1 MAQTKRIVAAALAG
15 LTVVST
21 TNPGVLLVSAE
32 SRTNDKTQL
41 SITSGATGIH
51 LTTADIQLFKD
62 AGRTIPVAFTL
73 SNEDGKDYI
82 NITSPH
88 DSEDVFYYRLTN
100 ANSKTIEGQFKF
112 PNVISEN
119 FVSSTEVGKK
129 VSFRFNTGNVIT
141 SSDIQFTDKAGNA
154 LSIPY
159 ADGSFDF
166 SGQEMNKII
175 KYRLN
180 TSDSPE
186 AEGEFVLTNVDTIK
200 TLARYQ
206 KVDMPVVKHDQ
217 EKVYG
222 DEKFAKNTL
231 VDIPA
236 DYTGSITYT
245 VVSGNSVSINGN
257 DVVVNGVGETVI
269 SVKTEDSYRY
279 NASETMVKVNVNKK
293 NIGTISSE
301 DIEWDNTQKIYDANN
316 QISLTGHVKTEKGIV
331 GSDRIDVTATATL
344 DGKEVGNHHTTLS
357 NVNITGS
364 DKYSFTESF
373 TSGPD
378 VTINKKDAHLS
389 IKDITVE
396 YGSAEWKALSAGR
409 FPTSLLDNL
418 NIDEDIKDFLKRNGV
433 ENYLEATFAG
443 GKYYVGSN
451 ANAITLSL
459 KQSSVGNWNLI
470 LDDSSA
476 DINVTA
482 STMNDQKIQS
492 KIKVKDSDNSSIYK
506 SGSTTYVRPGAEV
519 EFEANDS
526 EGLFDSVN
534 VKQADGTYSSK
545 LSIAND
551 QATGDIT
558 NQFYLGNT
566 NSPSTRSADTTIPDG
581 LLKVDATLP
590 TVNFDNGNFTD
601 VKGNKISNSGVLEF
615 NKFVGKDGY
624 RLHVGVNDADSGV
637 KNVEY
642 KVIAAPSKDSQEADI
657 VREAKASGWQTLPSD
672 GNIEISGER
681 EGTYIVLVKAIDNVG
696 NEVVTTS
703 NGIVVDTT
711 PPVVNLVTARL
722 QWNKTYEISIKDG
735 PKYEN
740 SGIDHVVVTVKDNG
754 VKLTSQEPRTNSFT
768 LTKDE
773 LYSNDEKTVTKEN
786 ISLGKKSNK
795 IINIE
800 GNISVDSNNVSIQVE
815 AFDRAGNVI
824 QTEEYKNIVVDKLD
838 REMTITYLQN
848 EPVNGKF
855 FNQKRV
861 MNITYRGRN
870 FKENDVALLFQDSP
884 TGAVQMF
891 NLEDIRNGRVDGIR
905 LKQDRI
911 DSQADRNEE
920 TYTNERTNTYQFE
933 LGVDHGFM
941 EFNKDKYIWSSS
953 FLTGTGATN
962 PDGVQYTEGTRAKTD
977 FVIDTNKPKATMKL
991 TGDNNEAIEL
1001 SQDSEN
1007 PYYTVNSVN
1016 AEISVE
1022 DFDGDFGGNFFGS
1035 DLGWT
1040 EKAKDRFD
1048 SSRVN
1053 IEVSVT
1059 NSSGETINYT
1069 QPVQGSWV
1077 TDGTTH
1083 KLNIGKFTSNG
1094 NYAIKATYQ
1103 DEAGNKVELG
1113 KYYFTVDNTAP
1124 TGKIKVKQGDE
1135 EKDYYQA
1142 VEDIEKQ
1149 SGLKKFIFNLFH
1161 MNDLHFVLNAADD
1174 ISGVKSIE
1182 YTVVDAPSD
1191 ASQTFNAS
1199 TDFSKMNWSP
1209 VTEDVVISADRNS
1222 IIYQKI
1228 TDKAGNITYISSNG
1242 GFIVDKANPNEPVV
1256 TVKQEQKEVYNS
1268 DIDVHVNISDPD
1280 NGGIGVFAGMKKL
1293 SYTVSSNGE
1302 VTQSGEFTN
1311 EEAKIRS
1318 VAGDIKI
1325 DASKNNSNNVVL
1337 HVTGEDYAGNKVEK
1351 DFVYK
1356 IDTTA
1361 PRIEISYD
1369 NQNVQNGKYY
1379 NAPRTATIKVY
1390 ERNFD
1395 PSLANL
1401 KAVGYTS
1408 ISDWKVGTDSSDENV
1423 NIATVTFANDTEA
1436 TLDFSVDDKAGN
1448 HSEYGQVD
1456 RFTIDQTKP
1465 SISVAMSEGRYFNST
1480 QTATITITE
1489 KNFNEASATAAV
1501 IATLNGQ
1508 GIASPVLSGWS
1519 HNGDVHTATLTFDAD
1534 GDYSFTL
1541 NAVDLAGN
1549 SAPTF
1554 SKEQFTIDKT
1564 IPTITFSGV
1573 EENSANRN
1581 IVQPVVT
1588 FSDTNFSSEKTVLTL
1603 KGQKHEEK
1611 TVSGSVVSSANGMQV
1626 TLPDFEHTEDNDD
1639 VYTLTATT
1647 TDMAGNTL
1655 TKSITFSVNRFGST
1669 YKLSDSTEK
1678 FVNKAYHQKGDEIV
1692 LYEINPNNIVKQ
1704 EVSILSDGKTTT
1716 LQANAYK
1723 FNKLEEQTWNKY
1735 EYRLPSSLF
1744 EKEGT
1749 YEIIVSSED
1758 EAGNKQTNQIKKV
1771 NVKFVIDK
1779 TNPNAVITGIE
1790 TGKLYNGSEL
1800 NLGIDLTDNIKLGS
1814 AKLYLND
1821 VEVQAYNEE
1830 TVAKNNGKLAYTL
1843 HESDK
1848 WQTLKVVTVDA
1859 AGNEGTSEEMKVLV
1873 SSNWF
1878 TRFING
1884 IWSKIT
1890 IGIVAI
1896 ISILLFFLFGKRRKK
1911 EEEE

>member
-1 MAQTKRIVAAALAG
+1 MAQTKRIISATLAG

-21 TNPGVLLVSAE
+21 VNPGVLLVNAE
-32 SRTNDKTQL
+32 GRTNDKTQL
-41 SITSGATGIH
+41 SITSGAAGIH

-82 NITSPH
+82 NITNPH

-119 FVSSTEVGKK
+119 FVSSTEFGKK
-129 VSFRFNTGNVIT
+129 VSFRFNTGNIIT

-180 TSDSPE
+180 TTDSPE
-186 AEGEFVLTNVDTIK
+186 AEGEFVLTNVDTTK

-231 VDIPA
+231 VDIPT

-257 DVVVNGVGETVI
+257 DVVVNGVGETTM

-301 DIEWDNTQKIYDANN
+301 DIEWDNTQKVYDANN
-316 QISLTGHVKTEKGIV
+316 QISLTGHVKAEKGIV

-378 VTINKKDAHLS
+378 VTITKKDAHLS

-396 YGSAEWKALSAGR
+396 YGSAEWQALSAGR

-418 NIDEDIKDFLKRNGV
+418 NIDDDIKDFLKKNGV

-443 GKYYVGSN
+443 GKYYVGNN

-459 KQSSVGNWNLI
+459 KQSSAGNWNLI

-506 SGSTTYVRPGAEV
+506 SGNTTYVRPGAEV

-526 EGLFDSVN
+526 DGLFNSVN
-534 VKQADGTYSSK
+534 VKQADGTYSNK

-551 QATGDIT
+551 QKTGNIT

-566 NSPSTRSADTTIPDG
+566 NSPATRSADTTIPDG

-590 TVNFDNGNFTD
+590 TVNFDNGSFTD
-601 VKGNKISNSGVLEF
+601 VKGDKISNNGVLEF

-637 KNVEY
+637 KSIEY
-642 KVIAAPSKDSQEADI
+642 KVIVAPSKDHQEEDI
-657 VREAKASGWQTLPSD
+657 VREARESGWQTVSSD

-696 NEVVTTS
+696 NEVITTS

-711 PPVVNLVTARL
+711 PPVVNLVTAGL
-722 QWNKTYEISIKDG
+722 EWNKTYTIRIKDG
-735 PKYEN
+735 PEYAN

-754 VKLTSQEPRTNSFT
+754 VKLTSEKPKTNSFT

-773 LYSNDEKTVTKEN
+773 LYSDDEKTVTSEN
-786 ISLGKKSNK
+786 MTLSKKSNK
-795 IINIE
+795 EINIE
-800 GNISVDSNNVSIQVE
+800 GNISVDSNNVSIQIE

-824 QTEEYKNIVVDKLD
+824 QTEEHKNIIVDKLD

-891 NLEDIRNGRVDGIR
+891 SLEDIRNGRVDGIK

-941 EFNKDKYIWSSS
+941 EFNKEKYIWSSS

-962 PDGVQYTEGTRAKTD
+962 PGGVQYTEGTRAKTD

-1001 SQDSEN
+1001 SQDSES

-1022 DFDGDFGGNFFGS
+1022 DFDGDFFDGNV
-1035 DLGWT
+1035 GWT
-1040 EKAKDRFD
+1040 EKFKDRFD

-1053 IEVSVT
+1053 IEVSAT
-1059 NSSGETINYT
+1059 NSSGETINYA
-1069 QPVQGSWV
+1069 QPVHGSWT

-1113 KYYFTVDNTAP
+1113 KYYFTIDNTAP
-1124 TGKIKVKQGDE
+1124 TGTIKVKQGDK

-1142 VEDIEKQ
+1142 VENIEKQ
-1149 SGLKKFIFNLFH
+1149 SGLKKFVFNLFH
-1161 MNDLHFVLNAADD
+1161 LNDLHFVLNASDD

-1191 ASQTFNAS
+1191 ASQTFSAS

-1209 VTEDVVISADRNS
+1209 VTEDVVISADRNAV
-1222 IIYQKI
+1222 IYQKI

-1242 GFIVDKANPNEPVV
+1242 GFIVDKANPNEPIV

-1268 DIDVHVNISDPD
+1268 DIDVNVSISDPD
-1280 NGGIGVFAGMKKL
+1280 NGGVGVFAGMKKL

-1318 VAGDIKI
+1318 VTGDIKI

-1337 HVTGEDYAGNKVEK
+1337 YIIGEDYAGNKVEK

-1395 PSLANL
+1395 PSLANI

-1408 ISDWKVGTDSSDENV
+1408 ISNWQVGTDNSDENV
-1423 NIATVTFANDTEA
+1423 NIATITFANDTEA
-1436 TLDFSVDDKAGN
+1436 TLDFAVEDKAGN
-1448 HSEYGQVD
+1448 RSEYGQTD

-1465 SISVAMSEGRYFNST
+1465 SISVAMSEGKYFNST
-1480 QTATITITE
+1480 QTATITVTE

-1508 GIASPVLSGWS
+1508 GIASPTLSGWN

-1541 NAVDLAGN
+1541 NAMDLAGN

-1554 SKEQFTIDKT
+1554 SKEPFTIDKVA
-1564 IPTITFSGV
+1564 PVITFSGV
-1573 EENSANRN
+1573 EENSANRDA
-1581 IVQPVVT
+1581 VQPVVT
-1588 FSDTNFSSEKTVLTL
+1588 MTDVNFNAENVVLTL
-1603 KGQKHEEK
+1603 KGQKHPE
-1611 TVSGSVVSSANGMQV
+1611 VRLNGSALVNQNGVQV
-1626 TLPDFEHTEDNDD
+1626 TLPDFEHIEENDD
-1639 VYTLTATT
+1639 VYTLTATATDKANNT
-1647 TDMAGNTL
+1647 T

-1669 YKLSDSTEK
+1669 YELSKDSK
-1678 FVNKAYHQKGDEIV
+1678 AFVEEIYHKSGQNIT
-1692 LYEINPNNIVKQ
+1692 LYEINPNKLIKQ
-1704 EVSILSDGKTTT
+1704 EITVLHDGKSMI
-1716 LQANAYK
+1716 LKANEYK
-1723 FNKLEEQTWNKY
+1723 FNKTNEETWNRY
-1735 EYRLPSSLF
+1735 EYKLPSSLF

-1758 EAGNKQTNQIKKV
+1758 EAGNKQSNQIKKL
-1771 NVKFVIDK
+1771 NIKFVVDK

-1790 TGKLYNGSEL
+1790 NGKLYSDQEMTV
-1800 NLGIDLTDNIKLGS
+1800 GIKLSDNIALGT
-1814 AKLYLND
+1814 AKVYLNGE
-1821 VEVQAYNEE
+1821 EVQDFNAKE
-1830 TVAKNNGKLAYTL
+1830 VAKNDGSMSYIL

-1859 AGNEGTSEEMKVLV
+1859 AGNQGESEEIKVLV

-1884 IWSKIT
+1884 IWSKIA
-1890 IGIVAI
+1890 IGFIGL
-1896 ISILLFFLFGKRRKK
+1896 LLFLLFLLFGKRRKK
-1911 EEEE
+1911 EEEN

>member
-32 SRTNDKTQL
+32 SRINDKTQL

-112 PNVISEN
+112 SNVISEN

-186 AEGEFVLTNVDTIK
+186 AEGEFVLTNVDTTK

-257 DVVVNGVGETVI
+257 DIAVNGVGETVI

-279 NASETMVKVNVNKK
+279 NASETTVKVNVNKK
-293 NIGTISSE
+293 NVGTISSE
-301 DIEWDNTQKIYDANN
+301 NIEWDNTQKVYDASN
-316 QISLTGHVKTEKGIV
+316 QISLTGHVKAEKGLV

-378 VTINKKDAHLS
+378 ITIAKKDAHLS

-396 YGSAEWKALSAGR
+396 YGSDEWKALSAGH

-418 NIDEDIKDFLKRNGV
+418 NIDENVKDFLKKNGV
-433 ENYLEATFAG
+433 ENYLEATFTG
-443 GKYYVGSN
+443 GKYYVGN
-451 ANAITLSL
+451 NTNAITLSL

-492 KIKVKDSDNSSIYK
+492 KIKVKDSDNSSVYK

-519 EFEANDS
+519 EFEANDN
-526 EGLFDSVN
+526 EGLFNSVN
-534 VKQADGTYSSK
+534 VKQADGTYSNK

-551 QATGDIT
+551 QTTGDIT

-590 TVNFDNGNFTD
+590 TVNFDNGSFTD
-601 VKGNKISNSGVLEF
+601 VKGDKISNSGELEF

-624 RLHVGVNDADSGV
+624 RLHVGVSDADSGV
-637 KNVEY
+637 KSIEY
-642 KVIAAPSKDSQEADI
+642 KVVVAPSKDHQEKSI
-657 VREAKASGWQTLPSD
+657 VREAKESGWQTLPSD
-672 GNIEISGER
+672 GNIEISSER

-696 NEVVTTS
+696 NEVITTS

-711 PPVVNLVTARL
+711 PPVVNLVTAGL
-722 QWNKTYEISIKDG
+722 SWNKTYTIRIKDG
-735 PKYEN
+735 PKYES
-740 SGIDHVVVTVKDNG
+740 SGVDRVVVTVKDNG

-773 LYSNDEKTVTKEN
+773 LYSDDEKTVTNEN
-786 ISLGKKSNK
+786 MTLSKKSNK
-795 IINIE
+795 EINIE
-800 GNISVDSNNVSIQVE
+800 GNVSVDSNNVSIQVE

-824 QTEEYKNIVVDKLD
+824 QTEEYKNVIVDKLD

-870 FKENDVALLFQDSP
+870 FEENDVNLLFQDSP
-884 TGAVQMF
+884 NGAAQLF
-891 NLEDIRNGRVDGIR
+891 SLEDIRNGRVDGIR

-933 LGVDHGFM
+933 LGVDDGFM
-941 EFNKDKYIWSSS
+941 EFNKDKYIWDSS

-962 PDGVQYTEGTRAKTD
+962 PDGVQYAEGTHAKTD

-1022 DFDGDFGGNFFGS
+1022 DFDGDFGGDFFDS

-1048 SSRVN
+1048 SNRVN

-1059 NSSGETINYT
+1059 NSSGETIDYA
-1069 QPVQGSWV
+1069 QPTRGSW
-1077 TDGTTH
+1077 TTEGATH

-1113 KYYFTVDNTAP
+1113 KYYFTIDNTAP
-1124 TGKIKVKQGDE
+1124 TGTIKVKQGNE

-1161 MNDLHFVLNAADD
+1161 MNDLHFVLNAADET
-1174 ISGVKSIE
+1174 SGVKSIE
-1182 YTVVDAPSD
+1182 YAIVDAPSD
-1191 ASQTFNAS
+1191 AAQTFNAS

-1209 VTEDVVISADRNS
+1209 VTEDVVVSADRNAV
-1222 IIYQKI
+1222 IYQKI

-1242 GFIVDKANPNEPVV
+1242 GFVVDKANPNEPIV
-1256 TVKQEQKEVYNS
+1256 TIKQEQKEVYNS
-1268 DIDVHVNISDPD
+1268 DIDVNVSVSDPD

-1311 EEAKIRS
+1311 EEAKVRGIS
-1318 VAGDIKI
+1318 GNIKI

-1337 HVTGEDYAGNKVEK
+1337 HITGEDYAGNKVEK

-1408 ISDWKVGTDSSDENV
+1408 ISNWQVGTDGSDENV
-1423 NIATVTFANDTEA
+1423 NILTVTFANDTEA
-1436 TLDFSVDDKAGN
+1436 TLDFAVEDKAGN
-1448 HSEYGQVD
+1448 RSEYGQVD

-1465 SISVAMSEGRYFNST
+1465 SISVAMSEGKYFNST
-1480 QTATITITE
+1480 QTATITVTE
-1489 KNFNEASATAAV
+1489 KNFNEAATTAAV

-1508 GIASPVLSGWS
+1508 GIASPALSGWS
-1519 HNGDVHTATLTFDAD
+1519 HNGDVHTAMLTFDAD

-1541 NAVDLAGN
+1541 NATDLAGN

-1554 SKEQFTIDKT
+1554 SKEPFTIDKVA
-1564 IPTITFSGV
+1564 PVITFSGV
-1573 EENSANRN
+1573 EENSANRDV
-1581 IVQPVVT
+1581 VQPVVT
-1588 FSDTNFSSEKTVLTL
+1588 MTDINFNADNVVLTL
-1603 KGQKHEEK
+1603 KGQKHPE
-1611 TVSGSVVSSANGMQV
+1611 VRLNGSVSVNQNGVQV
-1626 TLPDFEHTEDNDD
+1626 TLPDFEHIEENDD
-1639 VYTLTATT
+1639 VYTLTATATDKANNT
-1647 TDMAGNTL
+1647 T

-1669 YKLSDSTEK
+1669 YELSRDSK
-1678 FVNKAYHQKGDEIV
+1678 AFVDDVYHKSGQDIT
-1692 LYEINPNNIVKQ
+1692 LYEINPNKLIKQ
-1704 EVSILSDGKTTT
+1704 EVTILHDGKSTI
-1716 LQANAYK
+1716 LKANEYK
-1723 FNKLEEQTWNKY
+1723 FNKTNEETWNRY
-1735 EYRLPSSLF
+1735 EYKLPSSLF

-1758 EAGNKQTNQIKKV
+1758 EAGNKQSNQIKKL
-1771 NVKFVIDK
+1771 NIKFVVDK
-1779 TNPNAVITGIE
+1779 TNPSAVITGIE
-1790 TGKLYNGSEL
+1790 NGKLYSDQEMTV
-1800 NLGIDLTDNIKLGS
+1800 GIKLSDNIALGT
-1814 AKLYLND
+1814 AKVYLNGE
-1821 VEVQAYNEE
+1821 EVQNFNAKE
-1830 TVAKNNGKLAYTL
+1830 VAKNDGNMSYIL

-1859 AGNEGTSEEMKVLV
+1859 AGNQGESEEIKVLV

-1884 IWSKIT
+1884 IWSKIA
-1890 IGIVAI
+1890 IGFIGL
-1896 ISILLFFLFGKRRKK
+1896 LLFLLFLLFGKRKKK
-1911 EEEE
+1911 EEEN

>member
-119 FVSSTEVGKK
+119 FVSSTEFGKK
-129 VSFRFNTGNVIT
+129 VSFRFNTGNIIT

-180 TSDSPE
+180 TTDSPE
-186 AEGEFVLTNVDTIK
+186 AEGEFVLTNVDTTK

-206 KVDMPVVKHDQ
+206 KVDMPTVKHDQ

-231 VDIPA
+231 VDIPT

-257 DVVVNGVGETVI
+257 DVVVNGVGETTI

-279 NASETMVKVNVNKK
+279 NASETLVKVNVNKK
-293 NIGTISSE
+293 NIGTISNE
-301 DIEWDNTQKIYDANN
+301 DIEWDHTQKIYDANN

-357 NVNITGS
+357 DINITGS
-364 DKYSFTESF
+364 DKYSFAESF
-373 TSGPD
+373 ANGPD
-378 VTINKKDAHLS
+378 VTITKKDAHLS

-396 YGSAEWKALSAGR
+396 YGSSEWKALSAGR
-409 FPTSLLDNL
+409 FPTNLLDNL
-418 NIDEDIKDFLKRNGV
+418 NIDEDIKDFLKKNGV
-433 ENYLEATFAG
+433 ENYLEATFTG
-443 GKYYVGSN
+443 GKHYVGNN

-459 KQSSVGNWNLI
+459 KQSSAGNWNLV

-506 SGSTTYVRPGAEV
+506 SGNTTYVRPGAEV

-526 EGLFDSVN
+526 DGLFNSVN
-534 VKQADGTYSSK
+534 VRQADGTYSNK

-566 NSPSTRSADTTIPDG
+566 NSPDTTIPDG
-581 LLKVDATLP
+581 LLKVDATPP
-590 TVNFDNGNFTD
+590 TVNFDNGKFTD
-601 VKGNKISNSGVLEF
+601 VKGNKISNNGELEF

-624 RLHVGVNDADSGV
+624 RLHVDASDADSGV
-637 KNVEY
+637 KSIEY
-642 KVIAAPSKDSQEADI
+642 KVITAPSKDHQEEDI
-657 VREAKASGWQTLPSD
+657 VREAKASGWQVLSSD

-696 NEVVTTS
+696 NEVITTS

-711 PPVVNLVTARL
+711 PPVVNIVTAGL
-722 QWNKTYEISIKDG
+722 EWNKTYTISIKDG

-754 VKLTSQEPRTNSFT
+754 VKLTSEKPRTNSFT

-795 IINIE
+795 VINIE

-824 QTEEYKNIVVDKLD
+824 QTEEYKSVIVDKLD

-891 NLEDIRNGRVDGIR
+891 SLEDIRNGRVDGIK

-941 EFNKDKYIWSSS
+941 EFNKEKYIWSSS

-962 PDGVQYTEGTRAKTD
+962 PGGVQYTEGTRAKTD

-1007 PYYTVNSVN
+1007 PYYTVHSVN
-1016 AEISVE
+1016 AEVSVE
-1022 DFDGDFGGNFFGS
+1022 DFDGDFFDGNV
-1035 DLGWT
+1035 GWT
-1040 EKAKDRFD
+1040 EKFKDRFD

-1053 IEVSVT
+1053 IEVSAT
-1059 NSSGETINYT
+1059 NSSGETINYA
-1069 QPVQGSWV
+1069 QPVHGSWT

-1113 KYYFTVDNTAP
+1113 KYYFTIDNTAP
-1124 TGKIKVKQGDE
+1124 TGTIKVKQGDE

-1149 SGLKKFIFNLFH
+1149 NGLKKFVFNLFH
-1161 MNDLHFVLNAADD
+1161 MNDLRFVLNAADE

-1182 YTVVDAPSD
+1182 YAIVDAPSD
-1191 ASQTFNAS
+1191 ATQTFSAS

-1209 VTEDVVISADRNS
+1209 VTEDVVVSADRDAV
-1222 IIYQKI
+1222 IYQKI

-1242 GFIVDKANPNEPVV
+1242 GFVVDKANPNEPVV

-1268 DIDVHVNISDPD
+1268 DIDVNVSVSDPD

-1318 VAGDIKI
+1318 ITGDIKI

-1337 HVTGEDYAGNKVEK
+1337 HIIGEDYAGNKVEK

-1379 NAPRTATIKVY
+1379 NAPSTATIKVY

-1395 PSLANL
+1395 PSLASL

-1408 ISDWKVGTDSSDENV
+1408 ISNWQVGTDSSDENV
-1423 NIATVTFANDTEA
+1423 NILTVTFANDTEA
-1436 TLDFSVDDKAGN
+1436 TLDFAVEDKAGN
-1448 HSEYGQVD
+1448 RSEYGQTD

-1465 SISVAMSEGRYFNST
+1465 SISVAMSEGKYFNST

-1603 KGQKHEEK
+1603 KGQKHEER
-1611 TVSGSVVSSANGMQV
+1611 TVSGSVVSSTNGMQV

-1669 YKLSDSTEK
+1669 YELSKDSK
-1678 FVNKAYHQKGDEIV
+1678 AFVEDVYHKSGQDIT
-1692 LYEINPNNIVKQ
+1692 LYEINPNKLIKQ
-1704 EVSILSDGKTTT
+1704 EATILHDGKSTI
-1716 LQANAYK
+1716 LKANEYK
-1723 FNKLEEQTWNKY
+1723 FNKTNEETWNRY
-1735 EYRLPSSLF
+1735 EYKLPSSLF

-1758 EAGNKQTNQIKKV
+1758 EAGNKQSNQIKKV
-1771 NVKFVIDK
+1771 NVKFVVDK
-1779 TNPNAVITGIE
+1779 TNPSAVITGIE
-1790 TGKLYNGSEL
+1790 NGKLYSDQEMTV
-1800 NLGIDLTDNIKLGS
+1800 GIKLSDNIALGT
-1814 AKLYLND
+1814 AKVYLNGE
-1821 VEVQAYNEE
+1821 EVQSFNAKE
-1830 TVAKNNGKLAYTL
+1830 VAKNDGNMSYIL

-1848 WQTLKVVTVDA
+1848 WQTLKVVTIDA
-1859 AGNEGTSEEMKVLV
+1859 AGNQGESEEIKALV

-1890 IGIVAI
+1890 IGIAVI
-1896 ISILLFFLFGKRRKK
+1896 IGFLLFILFGKRRKK
-1911 EEEE
+1911 STTHHLG

>member
-1 MAQTKRIVAAALAG
+1 MTRSKRIISTALAG
-15 LTVVST
+15 MTVVST
-21 TNPGVLLVSAE
+21 ANPSVLLVNAE
-32 SRTNDKTQL
+32 TRTNGKSQM
-41 SITSGATGIH
+41 SITSGSTKLH
-51 LTTADIQLFKD
+51 LTTTDIQLFKD
-62 AGRTIPVAFTL
+62 AGRTTPVAFTL
-73 SNEDGKDYI
+73 SNEDEKDYI
-82 NITSPH
+82 NIAETH
-88 DSEDVFYYRLTN
+88 DSDDVFYYRLTN
-100 ANSKTIEGQFKF
+100 AGSKPIEGQFKF
-112 PNVISEN
+112 GDTIKEN
-119 FVSSTEVGKK
+119 FVSATKTGGKIA
-129 VSFRFNTGNVIT
+129 FNFDTGNIIADT
-141 SSDIQFTDKAGNA
+141 DIQFTDSKGNA
-154 LSIPY
+154 LTIPY
-159 ADGSFDF
+159 ANGSFDF
-166 SGQEMNKII
+166 SGQEMNKVI

-180 TSDSPE
+180 IADSPD
-186 AEGEFVLTNVDTIK
+186 AEGEFVLTDANTTK

-206 KVDMPVVKHDQ
+206 KVDVPMVKHDQ

-222 DEKFAKNTL
+222 DASFAKSTL
-231 VDIPA
+231 VDLPS
-236 DYTGSITYT
+236 DYTGSVTYT
-245 VVSGNSVSINGN
+245 VTSGNSVSINGN

-269 SVKTEDSYRY
+269 NVKTEDTPRY
-279 NASETMVKVNVNKK
+279 KATEVSVRVNVNKK
-293 NIGTISSE
+293 NLGAITSQ
-301 DIEWDNTQKIYDANN
+301 DIEWDTVQKVYDDNN
-316 QISLTGHVKTEKGIV
+316 QLQLSGHIKAAKGIV
-331 GSDRIDVTATATL
+331 GSDHIDITATATL
-344 DGKEVGNHHTTLS
+344 DGKEVGNHHATLS
-357 NVNITGS
+357 DINITGS

-378 VTINKKDAHLS
+378 VTITKKDAHLS

-396 YGSAEWKALSAGR
+396 YGSSEWKALSTGH

-418 NIDEDIKDFLKRNGV
+418 NIDEDVKDFLKKNGV
-433 ENYLEATFAG
+433 ENYLEATFTG
-443 GKYYVGSN
+443 GKYYVGNN

-459 KQSSVGNWNLI
+459 KQASVGNWNLI
-470 LDDSSA
+470 LDDASA

-492 KIKVKDSDNSSIYK
+492 KIKVKDSDNSSVYK
-506 SGSTTYVRPGAEV
+506 SGNTTYVRPGAEV
-519 EFEANDS
+519 KFEANDN
-526 EGLFDSVN
+526 EGLFNSVN
-534 VKQADGTYSSK
+534 VKQEDGTYSNT
-545 LSIAND
+545 LSIKDDAT
-551 QATGDIT
+551 TGDIT

-566 NSPSTRSADTTIPDG
+566 SSPATRSGETTIPDG

-590 TVNFDNGNFTD
+590 TVNFDNGKFTD
-601 VKGNKISNSGVLEF
+601 VKGNKISNNGELEF
-615 NKFVGKDGY
+615 NKFVGKGGY
-624 RLHVGVNDADSGV
+624 RLHVNVNDADSGV

-642 KVIAAPSKDSQEADI
+642 KVVSAPSKDSQEADI
-657 VREAKASGWQTLPSD
+657 VREAKASGWQALPSD
-672 GNIEISGER
+672 GNIEIQGEN
-681 EGTYIVLVKAIDNVG
+681 EGTYIVLVKATDNVG

-711 PPVVNLVTARL
+711 PPVINLYPDSLGRNRPYTIRI
-722 QWNKTYEISIKDG
+722 EDG
-735 PKYEN
+735 PKYES

-754 VKLTSQEPRTNSFT
+754 VKLTSQEPRINSFT

-773 LYSNDEKTVTKEN
+773 IYSDDEKTVTKEN
-786 ISLGKKSNK
+786 MSRGKKSNK
-795 IINIE
+795 VINIE

-815 AFDRAGNVI
+815 AFDRAGNVV
-824 QTEEYKNIVVDKLD
+824 QTEEYKNIIVDKLD

-848 EPVNGKF
+848 EPENGKF

-870 FKENDVALLFQDSP
+870 FNENDVKLLFQDSP
-884 TGAVQMF
+884 TGAVHLF
-891 NLEDIRNGRVDGIR
+891 NLEDIKNGRVYGIK

-933 LGVDHGFM
+933 LGGDDGFV
-941 EFNKDKYIWSSS
+941 EFNKEKYMWGSS
-953 FLTGTGATN
+953 FLTGDGSTN
-962 PDGVQYTEGTRAKTD
+962 PSGIQYTEGTRAKTD
-977 FVIDTNKPKATMKL
+977 FVIDTNKPEATMKL
-991 TGDNNEAIEL
+991 TGDNNEVIEL
-1001 SQDSEN
+1001 SEDKEN
-1007 PYYTVNSVN
+1007 PYYTVKSVN

-1022 DFDGDFGGNFFGS
+1022 DFDGDPE
-1035 DLGWT
+1035 GWT
-1040 EKAKDRFD
+1040 EKDKDRFD
-1048 SSRVN
+1048 SNRVN

-1069 QPVQGSWV
+1069 QPVQGSW
-1077 TDGTTH
+1077 TTENSMH

-1124 TGKIKVKQGDE
+1124 TGTIKVKQGDK

-1149 SGLKKFIFNLFH
+1149 SGLKKFVFNLFH
-1161 MNDLHFVLNAADD
+1161 LNDLHFVLNASDD
-1174 ISGVKSIE
+1174 ISGVNSIE

-1191 ASQTFNAS
+1191 ASQTFSAS
-1199 TDFSKMNWSP
+1199 TAFSKMNWSP
-1209 VTEDVVISADRNS
+1209 VTEDVVISADRNAV
-1222 IIYQKI
+1222 IYQKI

-1242 GFIVDKANPNEPVV
+1242 GFIVDKANPNEPIV
-1256 TVKQEQKEVYNS
+1256 TVKQEQKKVYNS
-1268 DIDVHVNISDPD
+1268 DIDVNVSISDPD
-1280 NGGIGVFAGMKKL
+1280 NGGVGVFAGMKKL

-1318 VAGDIKI
+1318 VTGDIKI

-1337 HVTGEDYAGNKVEK
+1337 HITGEDYAGNKVEK

-1395 PSLANL
+1395 PSLASL

-1408 ISDWKVGTDSSDENV
+1408 ISNWQVGTDSSDENV
-1423 NIATVTFANDTEA
+1423 NILTVTFANDTEA
-1436 TLDFSVDDKAGN
+1436 TLDFAVEDKAGN
-1448 HSEYGQVD
+1448 RSEYGQVD

-1465 SISVAMSEGRYFNST
+1465 SISVAMSEGKYFNST
-1480 QTATITITE
+1480 QTATITVTE
-1489 KNFNEASATAAV
+1489 KNFNEAATTAAV

-1564 IPTITFSGV
+1564 TPTITFSGV

-1603 KGQKHEEK
+1603 KGQKHEER
-1611 TVSGSVVSSANGMQV
+1611 TVSGSVVSSTNGMQV

-1655 TKSITFSVNRFGST
+1655 SKSITFSVNRFGST

-1678 FVNKAYHQKGDEIV
+1678 FVDKAYHQKGDEIV

-1723 FNKLEEQTWNKY
+1723 FNKLDQQTWNKY
-1735 EYRLPSSLF
+1735 EYKLPASLF

-1771 NVKFVIDK
+1771 DVKFVIDK
-1779 TNPNAVITGIE
+1779 TNPNAVITGVE
-1790 TGKLYNGSEL
+1790 TGKLYNDSEL
-1800 NLGIDLTDNIKLGS
+1800 KLGIELTDNIKLGS

-1890 IGIVAI
+1890 IGIAAV

-1911 EEEE
+1911 KEEE

>member
-1 MAQTKRIVAAALAG
+1 MARTKKIIATALAG
-15 LTVVST
+15 MTVIST
-21 TNPGVLLVSAE
+21 ANPSVLLVNAE
-32 SRTNDKTQL
+32 TRTNGKSQM
-41 SITSGATGIH
+41 SITSGSTKLH
-51 LTTADIQLFKD
+51 LTTTDIQLFKD
-62 AGRTIPVAFTL
+62 AGRTTPVAFTL
-73 SNEDGKDYI
+73 SNEDEKDYI
-82 NITSPH
+82 NIAETH
-88 DSEDVFYYRLTN
+88 DSDDVFYYRLTN
-100 ANSKTIEGQFKF
+100 AGSKPIEGQFKF
-112 PNVISEN
+112 GDTIKEN
-119 FVSSTEVGKK
+119 FVSATKAGGKIA
-129 VSFRFNTGNVIT
+129 FNFDTGNVIADT
-141 SSDIQFTDKAGNA
+141 DIQFTDSKGNA
-154 LSIPY
+154 LTIPY
-159 ADGSFDF
+159 ANGSFDF

-180 TSDSPE
+180 IADSPD
-186 AEGEFVLTNVDTIK
+186 AEGEFVLTDANTTK

-206 KVDMPVVKHDQ
+206 KVDVPMVKHDQ

-222 DEKFAKNTL
+222 DASFAKNTL
-231 VDIPA
+231 VDLPS
-236 DYTGSITYT
+236 DYTGSVTYT
-245 VVSGNSVSINGN
+245 VTSGNSVSINGN

-269 SVKTEDSYRY
+269 NVKTEDTPRY
-279 NASETMVKVNVNKK
+279 KATEVSVRVNVNKK
-293 NIGTISSE
+293 NLGTITSQ
-301 DIEWDNTQKIYDANN
+301 DVEWDTVQKVYDNNN
-316 QISLTGHVKTEKGIV
+316 QLQLNGHVKAAKGLV
-331 GSDRIDVTATATL
+331 GSDRINITATATL
-344 DGKEVGNHHTTLS
+344 DGKEVGNHHATLS
-357 NVNITGS
+357 DINITGS

-378 VTINKKDAHLS
+378 VTITKKDAHLS

-396 YGSAEWKALSAGR
+396 YGSSEWKALSGGH

-418 NIDEDIKDFLKRNGV
+418 NIDEDVKDFLKKNGA

-443 GKYYVGSN
+443 GKYYVGN
-451 ANAITLSL
+451 NTNAITLSL
-459 KQSSVGNWNLI
+459 KQSSAGNWSLI
-470 LDDSSA
+470 LDDASA

-492 KIKVKDSDNSSIYK
+492 KIKIKDSDNSSIYK
-506 SGSTTYVRPGAEV
+506 SGNTTYVRPGAEV
-519 EFEANDS
+519 EFEANDN
-526 EGLFDSVN
+526 EGLFNSVN
-534 VKQADGTYSSK
+534 VKQEDGTYSNT
-545 LSIAND
+545 LSIKDDAT
-551 QATGDIT
+551 TGDVT

-566 NSPSTRSADTTIPDG
+566 SSPATRSGETTIPDG

-590 TVNFDNGNFTD
+590 TVNFDNGSFTD
-601 VKGNKISNSGVLEF
+601 VKGNKISNNGELEF
-615 NKFVGKDGY
+615 NKFVGKNGY
-624 RLHVGVNDADSGV
+624 RLHVDVNDADSGV

-642 KVIAAPSKDSQEADI
+642 KVVTAPFKDRQEADI
-657 VREAKASGWQTLPSD
+657 VRDAKESGWQALPSD
-672 GNIEISGER
+672 GNIEISSER
-681 EGTYIVLVKAIDNVG
+681 EGTYIVLVKATDNVG

-711 PPVVNLVTARL
+711 PPVINLYPDSLGRNRPYTIRI
-722 QWNKTYEISIKDG
+722 EDG
-735 PKYEN
+735 PKYAN

-786 ISLGKKSNK
+786 MSRGKKSNK
-795 IINIE
+795 VINIE

-848 EPVNGKF
+848 EPINGKF

-870 FKENDVALLFQDSP
+870 FEENDVKLLFQDSP
-884 TGAVQMF
+884 TGTGAVHLF
-891 NLEDIRNGRVDGIR
+891 NLEDIKNGRVNGIK

-933 LGVDHGFM
+933 LGEDDGFI
-941 EFNKDKYIWSSS
+941 EFNKEKYIWDSS
-953 FLTGTGATN
+953 FLTGGIFTN
-962 PDGVQYTEGTRAKTD
+962 PGGVQYTEGTRAKTD

-1001 SQDSEN
+1001 SEDKEN
-1007 PYYTVNSVN
+1007 PYYTVKSVN

-1022 DFDGDFGGNFFGS
+1022 DFDGDS
-1035 DLGWT
+1035 EGWT
-1040 EKAKDRFD
+1040 EKDKDRFD
-1048 SSRVN
+1048 SNRVN

-1069 QPVQGSWV
+1069 QPVQGSW
-1077 TDGTTH
+1077 TTENSMH

-1094 NYAIKATYQ
+1094 NYAIKAIYQ

-1113 KYYFTVDNTAP
+1113 KYYFTIDNTAP
-1124 TGKIKVKQGDE
+1124 TGTIKVKQGNE

-1161 MNDLHFVLNAADD
+1161 MNDLHFVLNAADE

-1182 YTVVDAPSD
+1182 YAIVDAPSD
-1191 ASQTFNAS
+1191 AAQTFNAS
-1199 TDFSKMNWSP
+1199 TDFSKMTWNP
-1209 VTEDVVISADRNS
+1209 VTKDVVVSADRNAV
-1222 IIYQKI
+1222 IYQKI

-1242 GFIVDKANPNEPVV
+1242 GFVVDKANPNEPVV

-1268 DIDVHVNISDPD
+1268 DIDVNVSVSDPD
-1280 NGGIGVFAGMKKL
+1280 NGGVGVFAGMKKL
-1293 SYTVSSNGE
+1293 SYTVLNNGE
-1302 VTQSGEFTN
+1302 ITQSGEFTN
-1311 EEAKIRS
+1311 EAAKIRS
-1318 VAGDIKI
+1318 IAGDIKI

-1337 HVTGEDYAGNKVEK
+1337 HITGEDYAGNKVEK

-1379 NAPRTATIKVY
+1379 NAPRTATVKVY

-1408 ISDWKVGTDSSDENV
+1408 ISNWQVGTDSSDENV
-1423 NIATVTFANDTEA
+1423 NILTVTFANDIEA
-1436 TLDFSVDDKAGN
+1436 TLDFAIEDKAGN
-1448 HSEYGQVD
+1448 RSEYGQTD

-1465 SISVAMSEGRYFNST
+1465 SISVAMSEGKYFNST
-1480 QTATITITE
+1480 QTATITVTE
-1489 KNFNEASATAAV
+1489 KNFNEAATTAAV

-1508 GIASPVLSGWS
+1508 GIASPALSAWS

-1541 NAVDLAGN
+1541 NAMDLAGN

-1554 SKEQFTIDKT
+1554 SKEQFTIDKVA
-1564 IPTITFSGV
+1564 PVITFSGV
-1573 EENSANRN
+1573 EENSANRDV
-1581 IVQPVVT
+1581 VQPVVT
-1588 FSDTNFSSEKTVLTL
+1588 MTDVNFNAENVVLTL
-1603 KGQKHEEK
+1603 KGQKHPE
-1611 TVSGSVVSSANGMQV
+1611 VRVNGSVSVNQNGVQV
-1626 TLPDFEHTEDNDD
+1626 TLPDFEHIEENDD
-1639 VYTLTATT
+1639 VYTLTATATDKANNT
-1647 TDMAGNTL
+1647 T
-1655 TKSITFSVNRFGST
+1655 TKSITFSVNRYGST
-1669 YKLSDSTEK
+1669 YELSKDSK
-1678 FVNKAYHQKGDEIV
+1678 AFVEEIYHKSGQDIT
-1692 LYEINPNNIVKQ
+1692 LYEINPNKLIKQ
-1704 EVSILSDGKTTT
+1704 EVTVLHDGKSTI
-1716 LQANAYK
+1716 LKANEYK
-1723 FNKLEEQTWNKY
+1723 FNKTNEETWNRY
-1735 EYRLPSSLF
+1735 EYKLPSSLF

-1758 EAGNKQTNQIKKV
+1758 EAGNKQSNQIKKL
-1771 NVKFVIDK
+1771 NIKFVVDK
-1779 TNPNAVITGIE
+1779 TNPSAVITGIE
-1790 TGKLYNGSEL
+1790 NGKLYSDQEMTA
-1800 NLGIDLTDNIKLGS
+1800 GIKLSDNIALGT
-1814 AKLYLND
+1814 AKVYLNGE
-1821 VEVQAYNEE
+1821 EVQDFNAKE
-1830 TVAKNNGKLAYTL
+1830 VAKNDGNMSYTL

-1848 WQTLKVVTVDA
+1848 WQTLKVVTLDA
-1859 AGNEGTSEEMKVLV
+1859 AGNEGTSEEIKVLV

-1884 IWSKIT
+1884 IWSKIV
-1890 IGIVAI
+1890 IGFIGL
-1896 ISILLFFLFGKRRKK
+1896 LLFLLFLLFGKRKKK
-1911 EEEE
+1911 EEER

>member
-1 MAQTKRIVAAALAG
+1 MAQTKRIISATLAG

-21 TNPGVLLVSAE
+21 VNPGVLLVNAE
-32 SRTNDKTQL
+32 GRTNDKTQL
-41 SITSGATGIH
+41 SITSGAAGIH

-82 NITSPH
+82 NITNPH

-119 FVSSTEVGKK
+119 FVSSTEFGKK
-129 VSFRFNTGNVIT
+129 VSFRFNTGNIIT

-180 TSDSPE
+180 TTDSPE
-186 AEGEFVLTNVDTIK
+186 AEGEFVLTNVDTTK

-231 VDIPA
+231 VDIPT

-257 DVVVNGVGETVI
+257 DVVVNGVGETTI

-301 DIEWDNTQKIYDANN
+301 DIEWDNTQKVYDANN
-316 QISLTGHVKTEKGIV
+316 QISLTGHVKAEKGIV

-378 VTINKKDAHLS
+378 VTITKKDAHLS

-396 YGSAEWKALSAGR
+396 YGSAEWQALSAGR

-418 NIDEDIKDFLKRNGV
+418 NIDDDIKDFLKKNGV

-443 GKYYVGSN
+443 GKYYVGNN

-459 KQSSVGNWNLI
+459 KQSSAGNWNLI

-506 SGSTTYVRPGAEV
+506 SGNTTYVRPGAEV

-526 EGLFDSVN
+526 DGLFNSVN
-534 VKQADGTYSSK
+534 VKQADGTYSNK

-551 QATGDIT
+551 QKTGNIT

-566 NSPSTRSADTTIPDG
+566 NSPATRSADTTIPDG

-590 TVNFDNGNFTD
+590 TVNFDNGSFTD
-601 VKGNKISNSGVLEF
+601 VKGDKISNNGVLEF

-637 KNVEY
+637 KSIEY
-642 KVIAAPSKDSQEADI
+642 KVIVAPSKDHQEEDI
-657 VREAKASGWQTLPSD
+657 VREARESGWQTVSSD

-696 NEVVTTS
+696 NEVITTS

-711 PPVVNLVTARL
+711 PPVVNLVTAGL
-722 QWNKTYEISIKDG
+722 EWNKTYTIRIKDG
-735 PKYEN
+735 PEYAN

-754 VKLTSQEPRTNSFT
+754 VKLTSEKPKTNSFT

-773 LYSNDEKTVTKEN
+773 LYSDDEKTVTSEN
-786 ISLGKKSNK
+786 MTLSKKSNK
-795 IINIE
+795 EINIE
-800 GNISVDSNNVSIQVE
+800 GNISVDSNNVSIQIE

-824 QTEEYKNIVVDKLD
+824 QTEEHKNIIVDKLD

-891 NLEDIRNGRVDGIR
+891 SLEDIRNGRVDGIK

-941 EFNKDKYIWSSS
+941 EFNKEKYIWSSS

-962 PDGVQYTEGTRAKTD
+962 PGGVQYTEGTRAKTD

-1001 SQDSEN
+1001 SQDSES

-1022 DFDGDFGGNFFGS
+1022 DFDGDFFDGNV
-1035 DLGWT
+1035 GWT
-1040 EKAKDRFD
+1040 EKFKDRFD

-1053 IEVSVT
+1053 IEVSAT
-1059 NSSGETINYT
+1059 NSSGETINYA
-1069 QPVQGSWV
+1069 QPVHGSWT

-1113 KYYFTVDNTAP
+1113 KYYFTIDNTAS
-1124 TGKIKVKQGDE
+1124 TGTIKVKQGDK

-1149 SGLKKFIFNLFH
+1149 SGLKKFVFNLFH
-1161 MNDLHFVLNAADD
+1161 LNDLHFVLNASDD

-1191 ASQTFNAS
+1191 ASQTFSAS

-1209 VTEDVVISADRNS
+1209 VTEDVVISADRNAV
-1222 IIYQKI
+1222 IYQKI

-1242 GFIVDKANPNEPVV
+1242 GFIVDKANPNEPIV

-1268 DIDVHVNISDPD
+1268 DIDVNVSISDPD
-1280 NGGIGVFAGMKKL
+1280 NGGVGVFAGMKKL

-1318 VAGDIKI
+1318 VTGDIKI

-1337 HVTGEDYAGNKVEK
+1337 YIIGEDYAGNKVEK

-1395 PSLANL
+1395 PSLANI

-1408 ISDWKVGTDSSDENV
+1408 ISNWQVGTDNSDENV
-1423 NIATVTFANDTEA
+1423 NIATITFANDTEA
-1436 TLDFSVDDKAGN
+1436 TLDFAVEDKAGN
-1448 HSEYGQVD
+1448 RSEYGQTD

-1465 SISVAMSEGRYFNST
+1465 SISVAMSEGKYFNST
-1480 QTATITITE
+1480 QTATITVTE

-1508 GIASPVLSGWS
+1508 GIASPTLSGWN

-1541 NAVDLAGN
+1541 NAMDLAGN

-1554 SKEQFTIDKT
+1554 SKEPFTIDKVA
-1564 IPTITFSGV
+1564 PVITFSGV
-1573 EENSANRN
+1573 EENSANRDA
-1581 IVQPVVT
+1581 VQPVVT
-1588 FSDTNFSSEKTVLTL
+1588 MTDVNFNAENVVLTL
-1603 KGQKHEEK
+1603 KGQKHPE
-1611 TVSGSVVSSANGMQV
+1611 VRLNGSALVNQNGVQV
-1626 TLPDFEHTEDNDD
+1626 TLPDFEHIEENDD
-1639 VYTLTATT
+1639 VYTLTATATDKANNT
-1647 TDMAGNTL
+1647 T

-1669 YKLSDSTEK
+1669 YELSKDSK
-1678 FVNKAYHQKGDEIV
+1678 AFVEEIYHKSGQNIT
-1692 LYEINPNNIVKQ
+1692 LYEINPNKLIKQ
-1704 EVSILSDGKTTT
+1704 EITVLHDGKSMI
-1716 LQANAYK
+1716 LKANEYK
-1723 FNKLEEQTWNKY
+1723 FNKTNEETWNRY
-1735 EYRLPSSLF
+1735 EYKLPSSLF

-1758 EAGNKQTNQIKKV
+1758 EAGNKQSNQIKKL
-1771 NVKFVIDK
+1771 NIKFVVDK

-1790 TGKLYNGSEL
+1790 NGKLYSDQEMTV
-1800 NLGIDLTDNIKLGS
+1800 GIKLSDNIALGT
-1814 AKLYLND
+1814 AKVYLNGE
-1821 VEVQAYNEE
+1821 EVQDFNAKE
-1830 TVAKNNGKLAYTL
+1830 VAKNDGNMSYIL

-1859 AGNEGTSEEMKVLV
+1859 AGNQGESEEIKVLV

-1884 IWSKIT
+1884 IWSKIA
-1890 IGIVAI
+1890 IGFIGL
-1896 ISILLFFLFGKRRKK
+1896 LLFLLFLLFGKRRKK
-1911 EEEE
+1911 EEEN

>member
-1 MAQTKRIVAAALAG
+1 MARSKRIIATALAG
-15 LTVVST
+15 MTVVST
-21 TNPGVLLVSAE
+21 ANPSVLLVNAE
-32 SRTNDKTQL
+32 TRTNGKSQM
-41 SITSGATGIH
+41 SITSGSTKLH
-51 LTTADIQLFKD
+51 LTTTDIQLFKD
-62 AGRTIPVAFTL
+62 AGRTTPVAFTL
-73 SNEDGKDYI
+73 SNEDEKDYI
-82 NITSPH
+82 NIAETH
-88 DSEDVFYYRLTN
+88 DSDDVFYYRLTN
-100 ANSKTIEGQFKF
+100 AGSKPIEGQFKF
-112 PNVISEN
+112 GDTIKEN
-119 FVSSTEVGKK
+119 FVSATQTGGKIA
-129 VSFRFNTGNVIT
+129 FNFDTGNVIT
-141 SSDIQFTDKAGNA
+141 DTDIQFTDSKGNTLA
-154 LSIPY
+154 IPY
-159 ADGSFDF
+159 ANGSFDF
-166 SGQEMNKII
+166 SGQEMNKVI

-180 TSDSPE
+180 IADSPD
-186 AEGEFVLTNVDTIK
+186 AEGEFVLTDANTTK

-206 KVDMPVVKHDQ
+206 KIDVPMVKHDQ

-222 DEKFAKNTL
+222 DANFAKNTL
-231 VDIPA
+231 VDLPS
-236 DYTGSITYT
+236 DYTGAVTYT
-245 VVSGNSVSINGN
+245 VTSGNSVSINGN

-269 SVKTEDSYRY
+269 NVKTEDTPRY
-279 NASETMVKVNVNKK
+279 KATEVSVRVNVNKK
-293 NIGTISSE
+293 NLGTITSQ
-301 DIEWDNTQKIYDANN
+301 DIEWDTVQKVYDDNN
-316 QISLTGHVKTEKGIV
+316 QLQLNGHVKAAKGLV
-331 GSDRIDVTATATL
+331 GSDRINITATATL
-344 DGKEVGNHHTTLS
+344 DGKNVGNHHATLS
-357 NVNITGS
+357 DINITGS
-364 DKYSFTESF
+364 DKYSFTESL

-378 VTINKKDAHLS
+378 VTITKKDTHLS

-396 YGSAEWKALSAGR
+396 YGSNEWKALSTGH

-418 NIDEDIKDFLKRNGV
+418 NIDEDVKDFLKKNGV
-433 ENYLEATFAG
+433 ENYLEATFTG
-443 GKYYVGSN
+443 GKYYVGN
-451 ANAITLSL
+451 NTNAITLSL

-492 KIKVKDSDNSSIYK
+492 KIKIKDSDNSSVYK
-506 SGSTTYVRPGAEV
+506 SGNTTYVRPGAEV
-519 EFEANDS
+519 EFEANDN
-526 EGLFDSVN
+526 EDLFNSVN
-534 VKQADGTYSSK
+534 VKQEDGTYSNT
-545 LSIAND
+545 LSIKDDAT
-551 QATGDIT
+551 TGDVT

-566 NSPSTRSADTTIPDG
+566 SSPATRSGETTIPDG

-590 TVNFDNGNFTD
+590 TVNFDNGKFTD
-601 VKGNKISNSGVLEF
+601 VKGNKISNNGELEF

-624 RLHVGVNDADSGV
+624 RLHVDVNDADSGV

-642 KVIAAPSKDSQEADI
+642 KVVSAPSKDSQEADI

-672 GNIEISGER
+672 GNIEISSER
-681 EGTYIVLVKAIDNVG
+681 EGTYIVLVKATDNVG

-711 PPVVNLVTARL
+711 PPVVNLDKSGLKMNDSYTIR
-722 QWNKTYEISIKDG
+722 IKDE

-754 VKLTSQEPRTNSFT
+754 VKLTSQEPKTNSFT

-773 LYSNDEKTVTKEN
+773 LYSNEEKIVTNEN
-786 ISLGKKSNK
+786 MVLGKKSNK
-795 IINIE
+795 VINIE

-815 AFDRAGNVI
+815 AFDRAGNVV

-848 EPVNGKF
+848 EPENGKF

-870 FKENDVALLFQDSP
+870 FKENDVQLLFQDSP
-884 TGAVQMF
+884 TGTGAVHLF
-891 NLEDIRNGRVDGIR
+891 NLEDIKNGRVNGIK

-933 LGVDHGFM
+933 LGEDDGFI
-941 EFNKDKYIWSSS
+941 EFNKEQYIWDSS
-953 FLTGTGATN
+953 FLTGGISTN
-962 PDGVQYTEGTRAKTD
+962 PGGVKYTEGTRAKTD

-1001 SQDSEN
+1001 SEDKEN
-1007 PYYTVNSVN
+1007 PYYTINSVN

-1022 DFDGDFGGNFFGS
+1022 DFDGDS
-1035 DLGWT
+1035 EGWT

-1069 QPVQGSWV
+1069 QPVQGSW
-1077 TDGTTH
+1077 TTENSMH

-1113 KYYFTVDNTAP
+1113 KYYFTIDNTAP
-1124 TGKIKVKQGDE
+1124 TGTIKVKQENE

-1161 MNDLHFVLNAADD
+1161 MNDLHFVLNAADET
-1174 ISGVKSIE
+1174 SGVKSIE
-1182 YTVVDAPSD
+1182 YAIVDAPSD
-1191 ASQTFNAS
+1191 AAQTFNAS

-1209 VTEDVVISADRNS
+1209 VTEDVVVSADRNAV
-1222 IIYQKI
+1222 IYQKI

-1268 DIDVHVNISDPD
+1268 DIDVNVSVSDPD
-1280 NGGIGVFAGMKKL
+1280 NGGVGVFAGMKKL
-1293 SYTVSSNGE
+1293 AYTVSSNGE

-1318 VAGDIKI
+1318 IAGDIKI

-1337 HVTGEDYAGNKVEK
+1337 HITGEDYAGNKVEK

-1395 PSLANL
+1395 PSLASL

-1408 ISDWKVGTDSSDENV
+1408 ISNWQVGTDGSDENV
-1423 NIATVTFANDTEA
+1423 NILTVTFANDTEA
-1436 TLDFSVDDKAGN
+1436 TLDFAVEDKAGN
-1448 HSEYGQVD
+1448 RSEYGQVD

-1465 SISVAMSEGRYFNST
+1465 SISVAMSEGKYFNST
-1480 QTATITITE
+1480 QTATITVTE
-1489 KNFNEASATAAV
+1489 KNFNGASATAAV

-1541 NAVDLAGN
+1541 NAMDLAGN

-1564 IPTITFSGV
+1564 TPTITFSGV

-1603 KGQKHEEK
+1603 KGQKHEER
-1611 TVSGSVVSSANGMQV
+1611 TVSGSVVSSTNGMQV

-1716 LQANAYK
+1716 LKANAYK
-1723 FNKLEEQTWNKY
+1723 FDKLKEQTWNKY
-1735 EYRLPSSLF
+1735 EYKLPASLF

-1771 NVKFVIDK
+1771 DVKFVIDK
-1779 TNPNAVITGIE
+1779 TNPNAVITGVE
-1790 TGKLYNGSEL
+1790 TGKLYNDSEL
-1800 NLGIDLTDNIKLGS
+1800 KLGIELTDNIKLGS

-1890 IGIVAI
+1890 IGIAAV

-1911 EEEE
+1911 KEEE

>member
-1 MAQTKRIVAAALAG
+1 MTRSKRIIATALAG
-15 LTVVST
+15 MTVIST
-21 TNPGVLLVSAE
+21 ANPSVLLVNAE
-32 SRTNDKTQL
+32 TRTNGKSQM
-41 SITSGATGIH
+41 SITSGSTKLH
-51 LTTADIQLFKD
+51 LTTTDIQLFKD
-62 AGRTIPVAFTL
+62 AGRTTPVAFTL
-73 SNEDGKDYI
+73 SNEDEKDYI
-82 NITSPH
+82 NIAETH
-88 DSEDVFYYRLTN
+88 DSDDVFYYRLTN
-100 ANSKTIEGQFKF
+100 AGSKPIEGQFKF
-112 PNVISEN
+112 GDTIKEN
-119 FVSSTEVGKK
+119 FVSATKTGGKIA
-129 VSFRFNTGNVIT
+129 FNFDTGNVIADT
-141 SSDIQFTDKAGNA
+141 DIQFTDSKGNA
-154 LSIPY
+154 LAIPY
-159 ADGSFDF
+159 VSGSFDF
-166 SGQEMNKII
+166 SGQEMNKVI

-180 TSDSPE
+180 IADSPD
-186 AEGEFVLTNVDTIK
+186 AEGEFVLTDANTTK

-206 KVDMPVVKHDQ
+206 KVDVPMVKHDQ

-222 DEKFAKNTL
+222 DASFAKNTL
-231 VDIPA
+231 VDLPS
-236 DYTGSITYT
+236 DYTGSVTYS
-245 VVSGNSVSINGN
+245 VVSGNSVSISGN

-269 SVKTEDSYRY
+269 NVKTEDTPRY
-279 NASETMVKVNVNKK
+279 KATEVSVRVNVNKK
-293 NIGTISSE
+293 NLGTITSQ
-301 DIEWDNTQKIYDANN
+301 DVEWDTVQKVYDDNN
-316 QISLTGHVKTEKGIV
+316 QLQLSGHVKAAKGLV
-331 GSDRIDVTATATL
+331 GSDRINITATATL
-344 DGKEVGNHHTTLS
+344 DGKEVGNHHATLS
-357 NVNITGS
+357 DINITGS

-378 VTINKKDAHLS
+378 VTITKKDAHLS

-396 YGSAEWKALSAGR
+396 YGSSEWKALSSGH

-418 NIDEDIKDFLKRNGV
+418 NIDEDVKDFLKKNGT

-443 GKYYVGSN
+443 GKYYVGNN

-459 KQSSVGNWNLI
+459 KQASVGNWNLI
-470 LDDSSA
+470 LDDASA
-476 DINVTA
+476 GINVTA

-506 SGSTTYVRPGAEV
+506 SGNTTYVRPGAGV
-519 EFEANDS
+519 EFEANDN
-526 EGLFDSVN
+526 EGLFNSVN
-534 VKQADGTYSSK
+534 VKQEDGTYSNT
-545 LSIAND
+545 LSIKDDAT
-551 QATGDIT
+551 TGDVT

-566 NSPSTRSADTTIPDG
+566 SSPATRSGETTIPDG

-590 TVNFDNGNFTD
+590 TVNFDNGSFTD

-615 NKFVGKDGY
+615 NKFVGKNGY
-624 RLHVGVNDADSGV
+624 RLHVDVSDVDSGV

-642 KVIAAPSKDSQEADI
+642 KVVSAPSKDSQEADI

-672 GNIEISGER
+672 GNIEIQGEN
-681 EGTYIVLVKAIDNVG
+681 EGTYIVLVKATDNVG
-696 NEVVTTS
+696 NEVITTS

-711 PPVVNLVTARL
+711 PPVINLYPDSLGRNRPYTIR
-722 QWNKTYEISIKDG
+722 IKDG

-754 VKLTSQEPRTNSFT
+754 VKLTSEEPRTNSFT

-786 ISLGKKSNK
+786 MSLGKKSNK
-795 IINIE
+795 VINIE

-815 AFDRAGNVI
+815 AFDRAGNVV
-824 QTEEYKNIVVDKLD
+824 QTEEYKNIIVDKLD
-838 REMTITYLQN
+838 REMMITYLQN
-848 EPVNGKF
+848 EPENEKF

-870 FKENDVALLFQDSP
+870 FNENDVRLLFQDSP
-884 TGAVQMF
+884 TGTGAVHLF
-891 NLEDIRNGRVDGIR
+891 NLEDIKNGRVNGIK

-933 LGVDHGFM
+933 LGEDDGFI
-941 EFNKDKYIWSSS
+941 EFNKEQYIWDSS
-953 FLTGTGATN
+953 FLTGGIYTN
-962 PDGVQYTEGTRAKTD
+962 PGGVKYTEGTRAKTD
-977 FVIDTNKPKATMKL
+977 FVIDTNKPKVIMKL

-1001 SQDSEN
+1001 SEDKEN
-1007 PYYTVNSVN
+1007 PYYTINSVN

-1022 DFDGDFGGNFFGS
+1022 DFDGDS
-1035 DLGWT
+1035 EGWT

-1069 QPVQGSWV
+1069 QPAQGSW
-1077 TDGTTH
+1077 TTENSIH

-1094 NYAIKATYQ
+1094 NYAIKAIYQ

-1113 KYYFTVDNTAP
+1113 KYYFTIDNTAP
-1124 TGKIKVKQGDE
+1124 TGTIKVKQGNE

-1161 MNDLHFVLNAADD
+1161 MNDLHFVLNAADET
-1174 ISGVKSIE
+1174 SGVKSIE
-1182 YTVVDAPSD
+1182 YAIVDAPSD
-1191 ASQTFNAS
+1191 AAQTFNAS

-1209 VTEDVVISADRNS
+1209 VTEDVVVSADRNAV
-1222 IIYQKI
+1222 IYQKI

-1242 GFIVDKANPNEPVV
+1242 GFVVDKANPNEPIV
-1256 TVKQEQKEVYNS
+1256 TIKQEQKEVYNS
-1268 DIDVHVNISDPD
+1268 DIDVNVSVSDPD
-1280 NGGIGVFAGMKKL
+1280 NGGISVFAGMKKL
-1293 SYTVSSNGE
+1293 SYTVSSNRE

-1318 VAGDIKI
+1318 IAGDIKI

-1337 HVTGEDYAGNKVEK
+1337 HIIGEDYAGNKVEK

-1423 NIATVTFANDTEA
+1423 NIATITFANDTEA
-1436 TLDFSVDDKAGN
+1436 TLDFSVDDKARN

-1489 KNFNEASATAAV
+1489 KNFDEASATAAV

-1508 GIASPVLSGWS
+1508 GIVSPVLSGWS

-1564 IPTITFSGV
+1564 TPTITFSGV

-1878 TRFING
+1878 TRFVNG
-1884 IWSKIT
+1884 IWSKIA

-1911 EEEE
+1911 EEEK

>member
-1 MAQTKRIVAAALAG
+1 MAQTKRIISATLAG

-21 TNPGVLLVSAE
+21 VNPGVLLVNAE
-32 SRTNDKTQL
+32 GRTNDKTQL
-41 SITSGATGIH
+41 SITSGAAGIH

-82 NITSPH
+82 NITNPH

-119 FVSSTEVGKK
+119 FVSSTEFGKK
-129 VSFRFNTGNVIT
+129 VSFRFNTGNIIT

-180 TSDSPE
+180 TTDSPE
-186 AEGEFVLTNVDTIK
+186 AEGEFVLTNVDTTK

-231 VDIPA
+231 VDIPT

-257 DVVVNGVGETVI
+257 DVVVNGVGETTM

-301 DIEWDNTQKIYDANN
+301 DIEWDNTQKVYDANN
-316 QISLTGHVKTEKGIV
+316 QISLTGHVKAEKGIV

-378 VTINKKDAHLS
+378 VTITKKDAHLS

-396 YGSAEWKALSAGR
+396 YGSAEWQALSAGR

-418 NIDEDIKDFLKRNGV
+418 NIDDDIKDFLKKNGV

-443 GKYYVGSN
+443 GKYYVGNN

-459 KQSSVGNWNLI
+459 KQSSAGNWNLI

-506 SGSTTYVRPGAEV
+506 SGNTTYVRPGAEV

-526 EGLFDSVN
+526 DGLFNSVN
-534 VKQADGTYSSK
+534 VKQADGTYSNK

-551 QATGDIT
+551 QKTGNIT

-566 NSPSTRSADTTIPDG
+566 NSPATRSADTTIPDG

-590 TVNFDNGNFTD
+590 TVNFDNGSFTD
-601 VKGNKISNSGVLEF
+601 VKGDKISNNGVLEF

-637 KNVEY
+637 KSIEY
-642 KVIAAPSKDSQEADI
+642 KVIVAPSKDHQEEDI
-657 VREAKASGWQTLPSD
+657 VREARESGWQTVSSD

-696 NEVVTTS
+696 NEVITTS

-711 PPVVNLVTARL
+711 PPVVNLVTAGPE
-722 QWNKTYEISIKDG
+722 WNKTYTIRIKDG
-735 PKYEN
+735 PEYAN

-754 VKLTSQEPRTNSFT
+754 VKLTSEKPKTNSFT

-773 LYSNDEKTVTKEN
+773 LYSDDEKTVTSEN
-786 ISLGKKSNK
+786 MTLSKKSNK
-795 IINIE
+795 EINIE
-800 GNISVDSNNVSIQVE
+800 GNISVDSNNVSIQIE

-824 QTEEYKNIVVDKLD
+824 QTEEHKNIIVDKLD

-891 NLEDIRNGRVDGIR
+891 SLEDIRNGRVDGIK

-941 EFNKDKYIWSSS
+941 EFNKEKYIWSSS

-962 PDGVQYTEGTRAKTD
+962 PGGVQYTEGTRAKTD

-1001 SQDSEN
+1001 SQDSES

-1022 DFDGDFGGNFFGS
+1022 DFDGDFFDGNV
-1035 DLGWT
+1035 GWT
-1040 EKAKDRFD
+1040 EKFKDRFD

-1053 IEVSVT
+1053 IEVSAT
-1059 NSSGETINYT
+1059 NSSGETINYA
-1069 QPVQGSWV
+1069 QPVHGSWT

-1113 KYYFTVDNTAP
+1113 KYYFTIDNTAP
-1124 TGKIKVKQGDE
+1124 TGTIKVKQGDK

-1142 VEDIEKQ
+1142 VENIEKQ
-1149 SGLKKFIFNLFH
+1149 SGLKKFVFNLFH
-1161 MNDLHFVLNAADD
+1161 LNDLHFVLNASDD

-1191 ASQTFNAS
+1191 ASQTFSAS

-1209 VTEDVVISADRNS
+1209 VTEDGVISADRNAV
-1222 IIYQKI
+1222 IYQKI

-1242 GFIVDKANPNEPVV
+1242 GFIVDKANPNEPIV

-1268 DIDVHVNISDPD
+1268 DIDVNVSISDPD
-1280 NGGIGVFAGMKKL
+1280 NGGVGVFAGMKKL

-1318 VAGDIKI
+1318 VTGDIKI

-1337 HVTGEDYAGNKVEK
+1337 YIIGEDYAGNKVEK

-1395 PSLANL
+1395 PSLANI

-1408 ISDWKVGTDSSDENV
+1408 ISNWQVGTDNSDENV
-1423 NIATVTFANDTEA
+1423 NIATITFANDTEA
-1436 TLDFSVDDKAGN
+1436 TLDFAVEDKAGN
-1448 HSEYGQVD
+1448 RSEYGQTD

-1465 SISVAMSEGRYFNST
+1465 SISVAMSEGKYFNST
-1480 QTATITITE
+1480 QTATITVTE

-1508 GIASPVLSGWS
+1508 GIASPTLSGWN

-1541 NAVDLAGN
+1541 NAMDLAGN

-1554 SKEQFTIDKT
+1554 SKEPFTIDKVA
-1564 IPTITFSGV
+1564 PVITFSGV
-1573 EENSANRN
+1573 EENSANRDA
-1581 IVQPVVT
+1581 VQPVVT
-1588 FSDTNFSSEKTVLTL
+1588 MTDVNFNAENVVLTL
-1603 KGQKHEEK
+1603 KGQKHPE
-1611 TVSGSVVSSANGMQV
+1611 VRLNGSALVNQNGVQV
-1626 TLPDFEHTEDNDD
+1626 TLPDFEHIEENDD
-1639 VYTLTATT
+1639 VYTLTATATDKANNT
-1647 TDMAGNTL
+1647 T

-1669 YKLSDSTEK
+1669 YELSKDSK
-1678 FVNKAYHQKGDEIV
+1678 AFVEEIYHKSGQNIT
-1692 LYEINPNNIVKQ
+1692 LYEINPNKLIKQ
-1704 EVSILSDGKTTT
+1704 EITVLHDGKSMI
-1716 LQANAYK
+1716 LKANEYK
-1723 FNKLEEQTWNKY
+1723 FNKTNEETWNRY
-1735 EYRLPSSLF
+1735 EYKLPSSLF

-1758 EAGNKQTNQIKKV
+1758 EAGNKQSNQIKKL
-1771 NVKFVIDK
+1771 NIKFVVDK

-1790 TGKLYNGSEL
+1790 NGKLYSDQEMTM
-1800 NLGIDLTDNIKLGS
+1800 GIKLSDNIALGT
-1814 AKLYLND
+1814 AKVYLNGE
-1821 VEVQAYNEE
+1821 EVQDFNAKE
-1830 TVAKNNGKLAYTL
+1830 VAKNDGSMSYIL

-1859 AGNEGTSEEMKVLV
+1859 AGNQGESEEIKVLV

-1884 IWSKIT
+1884 IWSKIA
-1890 IGIVAI
+1890 IGFIGL
-1896 ISILLFFLFGKRRKK
+1896 LLFLLFLLFGKRRKK
-1911 EEEE
+1911 EEEN